1 MKKND
6 TVTIAY
12 DEDADVLSLESKA
25 RAVIDHAR
33 EMGNLVVHFSKKGE
47 PVLVEILEA
56 SELFRHQSASFKQT
70 MRHALVSA

>member
-6 TVTIAY
+6 IKIKY
-12 DEDADVLSLESKA
+12 DSDADVLSMEGAGRTL
-25 RAVIDHAR
+25 IDHAK

-56 SELFRHQSASFKQT
+56 SQAFKHQPASSRQSFRHVLAE
-70 MRHALVSA
+70 A